1 MGVGELQNQRALRDQ
16 ESLVEYIE
24 RFNNEKPYVE
34 DLKLNVVLVSSATGL
49 GINALVK
56 SLLQNNQPP

>member
-34 DLKLNVVLVSSATGL
+34 DLKLNVVLVSFSNGVRHKCLSEKFIT
-49 GINALVK
+49 K
-56 SLLQNNQPP
+56 